1 MLKTLTRPGQDIQAI
16 CARAAC
22 QLAELGHEDHIG
34 LSIDEASYMPTEFED
49 GYEFIRGRFAEI
61 VSDMAAE
68 LAQVARDCASADT
81 EYSVKDT
88 RTIMA
93 ELFLETTGTQFPEAG
108 E

>member
-1 MLKTLTRPGQDIQAI
+1 MLKTTPTPGQDIQAI

-34 LSIDEASYMPTEFED
+34 LSIDEAAHSPAEFEQ
-49 GYEFIRGRFAEI
+49 GYEFIRARFAEI

-68 LAQVARDCASADT
+68 LAQVARDSARADT
-81 EYSVKDT
+81 EYTVKDT
-88 RTIMA
+88 RNIMA
-93 ELFLETTGTQFPEAG
+93 ELFLETTDTQFPELG

>member
-22 QLAELGHEDHIG
+22 QLADLGHEDHIG
-34 LSIDEASYMPTEFED
+34 LSIDEAAQEPAVFEE
-49 GYEFIRGRFAEI
+49 GYEFIRARFAEI

-68 LAQVARDCASADT
+68 LAQVARDSARADT
-81 EYSVKDT
+81 EYTVKDT

-93 ELFLETTGTQFPEAG
+93 EWFLEATDTQFPESG